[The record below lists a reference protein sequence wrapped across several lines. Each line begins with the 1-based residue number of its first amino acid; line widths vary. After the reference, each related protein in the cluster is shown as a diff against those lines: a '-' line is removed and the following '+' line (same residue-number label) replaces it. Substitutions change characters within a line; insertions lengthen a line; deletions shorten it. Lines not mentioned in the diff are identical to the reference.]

1 MLRDLFN
8 PDRVILGG
16 QAFTDYPAGVPHVAE
31 AFSTASSLERKDIRI
46 TGFGNRVQE
55 YASTVVS
62 LSSLFADPAAAM
74 RRASAV

>member
-1 MLRDLFN
+1 M
-8 PDRVILGG
+8 ILGG